1 MTGKKILMV
10 DDDKRFIEGV
20 GAFLKALGHDMVLA
34 QDGKAALDAIENE
47 RPALVLLDIQLP
59 KVNGIEI
66 LTQLRSKHKDI
77 KVFVITAYSND
88 VKWRCDE
95 IGYDNF
101 FPKPVELDPLLDS
114 IKEALSEKAVRR
126 EEEVPIEGTPK
137 AKILFIEPD
146 IHVYGYTAGL
156 FESKEFNPG
165 EYEVRVAYDLK
176 EATAMFGDNSI
187 YGFHPDIVIMY
198 DIHREFAELDKI
210 IDYLM
215 TISFKP
221 KEIIV
226 HGIFPRNDFEVERL
240 QRKNVT
246 YCSQNIMNDEDLRK
260 MNKILIDFVAR
271 ECAKLKLLKKK

>member
-1 MTGKKILMV
+1 MAGKKILMV

-66 LTQLRSKHKDI
+66 LTRLRSKHKNI

-101 FPKPVELDPLLDS
+101 FPKPVELDPLLDA
-114 IKEALSEKAVRR
+114 IKEALLEKVSKR
-126 EEEVPIEGTPK
+126 EEEAPIEGTPK

-156 FESKEFNPG
+156 FGSKEFNPG
-165 EYEVRVAYDLK
+165 EYEIRVAYDLK
-176 EATAMFGDNSI
+176 EATAMFGDNSV

-226 HGIFPRNDFEVERL
+226 HGIFPRNDFEIERL
-240 QRKNVT
+240 EGKNVT

-271 ECAKLKLLKKK
+271 ACIKHKLVKA